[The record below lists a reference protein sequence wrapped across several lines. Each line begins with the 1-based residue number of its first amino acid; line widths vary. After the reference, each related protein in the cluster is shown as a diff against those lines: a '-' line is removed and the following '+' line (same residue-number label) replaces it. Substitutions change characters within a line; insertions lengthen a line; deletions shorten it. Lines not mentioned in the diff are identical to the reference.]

1 MGLSD
6 YLTLASLL
14 GWLVVSCVLLH
25 VFYGERLARI
35 RRWAKRRGSS
45 APLSR
50 QAAVP
55 EPPRRDVRI
64 TAAMGTA
71 VIGTT
76 RSIVRRT
83 AVAVVVSFLA
93 GIGAGMVL
101 GGLLAALDFSK
112 ATFGTAA
119 YKAVTFAVGAVAVIV
134 PFVVF
139 PFLRRHFVLRG
150 GALGRST
157 E

>member
-1 MGLSD
+1 M
-6 YLTLASLL
+6 
-14 GWLVVSCVLLH
+14 
-25 VFYGERLARI
+25 
-35 RRWAKRRGSS
+35 
-45 APLSR
+45 
-50 QAAVP
+50 
-55 EPPRRDVRI
+55 RI

-83 AVAVVVSFLA
+83 ALAVVVSFLA

-101 GGLLAALDFSK
+101 GGLLAALDFST

-119 YKAVTFAVGAVAVIV
+119 FKAVTFAVGAVAVIV

-139 PFLRRHFVLRG
+139 PYLRRHYVLRG
-150 GALGRST
+150 VAPSHST